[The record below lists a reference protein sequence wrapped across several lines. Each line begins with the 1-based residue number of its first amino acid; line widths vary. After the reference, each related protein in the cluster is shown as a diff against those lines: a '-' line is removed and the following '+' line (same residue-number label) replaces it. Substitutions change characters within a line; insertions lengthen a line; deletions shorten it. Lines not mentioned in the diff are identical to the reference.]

1 MNSVSFL
8 TLGWQAWISMG
19 ASISVL
25 GVLIFTQLP
34 AYLVFM
40 AGLTVLL
47 VSGVL
52 DMNSALEGFSA
63 PGMITVGLLYVVVS
77 GLQETGA
84 LVWVSQKV
92 LGRPKGIR
100 QAQVRLLPPVIGL
113 SAFLNNTPVVAMFIP
128 VVTGWCR
135 RLGISPSKL
144 LLPLSYASIFGGI
157 CTLIGTSTNLVVNTM
172 VQDRFNNGGLG
183 MFDIAWIGVPCAI
196 AGIGYL
202 LLFGKSKL
210 PERKPAIF
218 CLLKPM
224 ADLFRDSGIQG
235 IFTW

>member
-1 MNSVSFL
+1 MNSVSFS

-19 ASISVL
+19 ASIGVL

-34 AYLVFM
+34 AHLVFM

-52 DMNSALEGFSA
+52 DMNSALDGFSA
-63 PGMITVGLLYVVVS
+63 PGMITVGLLYMVVS

-84 LVWVSQKV
+84 LTWVSQKV
-92 LGRPKGIR
+92 LGRPRGIR
-100 QAQVRLLPPVIGL
+100 KAQVRLLPPVIGL

-157 CTLIGTSTNLVVNTM
+157 CIMIGASASFAT
-172 VQDRFNNGGLG
+172 
-183 MFDIAWIGVPCAI
+183 P
-196 AGIGYL
+196 IGYQTNMMVYGPGGYR
-202 LLFGKSKL
+202 FGDY
-210 PERKPAIF
+210 
-218 CLLKPM
+218 LK
-224 ADLFRDSGIQG
+224 FGIPLNVTFG
-235 IFTW
+235 MVAVILAPLIWPL